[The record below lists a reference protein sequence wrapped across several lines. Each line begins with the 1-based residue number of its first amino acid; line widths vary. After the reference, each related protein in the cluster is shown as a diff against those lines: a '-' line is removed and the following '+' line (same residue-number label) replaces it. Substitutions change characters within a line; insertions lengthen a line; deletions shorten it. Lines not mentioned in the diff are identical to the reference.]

1 MEIIKEM
8 KADQIS
14 REPKLEEMT
23 ISQDQFEEMKTSQD
37 SKFDDIKDQLRNQEQ
52 KVECVINELK
62 RGMEDKMKTL
72 KEK

>member
-23 ISQDQFEEMKTSQD
+23 ISQDQFEEMKTSQ
-37 SKFDDIKDQLRNQEQ
+37 EQ
-52 KVECVINELK
+52 I
-62 RGMEDKMKTL
+62 
-72 KEK
+72 